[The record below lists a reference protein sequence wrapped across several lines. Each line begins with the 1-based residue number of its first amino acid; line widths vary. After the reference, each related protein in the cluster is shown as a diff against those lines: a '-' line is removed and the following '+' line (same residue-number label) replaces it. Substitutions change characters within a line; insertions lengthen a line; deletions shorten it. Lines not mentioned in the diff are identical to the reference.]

1 MVDDGVNGFLCE
13 PRNADDLKAKMEHML
28 LLPESE
34 RLQMGLNG
42 REKVLKQFDEQ
53 IVIDRYVKAVECL

>member
-1 MVDDGVNGFLCE
+1 
-13 PRNADDLKAKMEHML
+13 MEQML
-28 LLPESE
+28 LLPEAE

-53 IVIDRYVKAVECL
+53 IVIDRYVKAIEQLHNIKTFEE